1 MYASANVLESANT
14 EASARVVSF
23 MVVLSCLVVTL
34 HHFGYR
40 SSNRVALALV
50 QAFAD
55 WDRKL
60 VTRRNSS
67 LGLVRLMYLGA
78 QFAAQIQRRNHLVAL
93 PLLQN

>member
-1 MYASANVLESANT
+1 
-14 EASARVVSF
+14 
-23 MVVLSCLVVTL
+23 MVVIPSLVVTL

-40 SSNRVALALV
+40 YSNRVALILV

-67 LGLVRLMYLGA
+67 LGIVRLMYLGA